1 MNITRDLAYSNIA
14 SFYDKYLPSNSTMKD
29 VALKVFEMMLG
40 NGTSLLSAYESAIK
54 QGAVL
59 SSAIEGSFIMP
70 SLTPAERVDT
80 DKVLAKADTSQL
92 VSYFYKGASASDQ
105 ADLVDAIHSGA
116 LTTSQFVTTISII
129 APTGQPPAVETL
141 VEQAV
146 QPIYTGIALPA
157 ANLVFSGIS
166 QAQEDFLTS
175 MYVGAFSRAP
185 EYDGLKYWANEL
197 AGLLKGGKSTQEAYL
212 QVGKTMY
219 QAGSQNGEGG
229 TSLNNSD
236 YVEFAYENALGREP
250 DAGGKAYWVADL
262 NAGRIERG
270 DFLVTFLTAAAK
282 SEVDNAFL
290 QNRVAVAE
298 FAAQK
303 HVSGPEAPGVDLH
316 GIIQGISSSEAA
328 LSVIN
333 SVIQKYGY
341 GAQANQ
347 VSTFAALGIF
357 DEPVA
362 DVSPS
367 QIQVATIEIT
377 GQATYHDHAMGF

>member
-14 SFYDKYLPSNSTMKD
+14 SFYNKYLPSNSTMKD
-29 VALKVFEMMLG
+29 VALQVFETMLS

-59 SSAIEGSFIMP
+59 TSAIEGAFVMP
-70 SLTPAERVDT
+70 SLTAAERVDT

-141 VEQAV
+141 VEQAA

-157 ANLVFSGIS
+157 ANLAFSGIN

-197 AGLLKGGKSTQEAYL
+197 AGLIASGKPVNEAFL
-212 QVGKTMY
+212 QIGKTMY
-219 QAGSQNGEGG
+219 VAGAQNGEGG
-229 TSLNNSD
+229 TTLNNSD
-236 YVEFAYENALGREP
+236 YVEFAYQNALGRQP

-262 NAGRIERG
+262 DAGRIQRG
-270 DFLVTFLTAAAK
+270 DFLTTFLTAAAK
-282 SEVDNAFL
+282 SEVDSSFL
-290 QNRVAVAE
+290 QARVAVAE

-303 HVSGPEAPGVDLH
+303 HVSGLGAPGIDLH
-316 GIIQGISSSEAA
+316 GIIQGISSSEKA
-328 LSVIN
+328 LDVIN
-333 SVIQKYGY
+333 GVIQKYGY
-341 GAQANQ
+341 GASMNT
-347 VSTFAALGIF
+347 VSLFS
-357 DEPVA
+357 DVA
-362 DVSPS
+362 MADTTAHDAHTDFQPYP
-367 QIQVATIEIT
+367 IELT
-377 GQATYHDHAMGF
+377 GQSAPIDHSMGF